1 LRNVN
6 DYNPDESWRPKRVK
20 RLILIAPAALLLLG
34 ANVPSSHATDGEID
48 SVNAAGA
55 PAAAAAAAPKA
66 APAPAPVQ
74 RTARTNYPR
83 CSATITDRCIQG
95 RGSTTYRSAA
105 RPAPRRQYYAMR
117 AGERG

>member
-1 LRNVN
+1 M
-6 DYNPDESWRPKRVK
+6 K

-34 ANVPSSHATDGEID
+34 ANVPSSHAGNGELD
-48 SVNAAGA
+48 SVNAAERPA
-55 PAAAAAAAPKA
+55 PAAKAAPKA

-74 RTARTNYPR
+74 RTARASYPR
-83 CSATITDRCIQG
+83 CSATLTDRCIQG
-95 RGSTTYRSAA
+95 RGSATDRSAA